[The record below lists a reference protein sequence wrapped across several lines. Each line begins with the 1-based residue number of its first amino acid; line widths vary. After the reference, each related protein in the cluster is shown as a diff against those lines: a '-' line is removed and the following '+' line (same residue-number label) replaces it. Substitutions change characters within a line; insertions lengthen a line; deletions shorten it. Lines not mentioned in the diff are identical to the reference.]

1 MTDLVVVFVT
11 GLTTGGLSCLAVQ
24 GGLLASSIARQV
36 EEDVQ
41 ATLVAKP
48 AALPK
53 GKKRRQALA
62 QATPIAPARPK
73 HVARPIALFLGAK
86 LVAYTLLGA
95 LLGWLGSVLQLTP
108 TVRGILQ
115 IAIGIYMVG
124 NALRMFE
131 VHPIFRYFVFEPPRS
146 LTRFIRRTAKNSSS
160 EVITPLFLGLLTV
173 LIPCGVTQAMMALAV
188 GSGNP
193 LAGAAIMAA
202 FTLGTS
208 PTFFTLAYLAT
219 RLGGA
224 LEARV
229 LKVAAIAVLVLGLI
243 SVNTGLNLLG
253 SPLSLNNVARALLPA
268 AAAPATPGSV
278 TDLSAIECDPKL
290 TSCAANGA
298 NGGASTES
306 GQADTENTITVR
318 ALNDGY
324 FPASTRAKAGQPVRL
339 DLVTDK
345 TYSCAQ
351 AFVIPA
357 LRIERLLPP
366 SGVTSIDLPPQKA
379 GSVLRFTCSMG
390 MYGGQIRFE

>member
-41 ATLVAKP
+41 AALVAKP
-48 AALPK
+48 PAMPK
-53 GKKRRQALA
+53 SKKRRQGPAP
-62 QATPIAPARPK
+62 ATPITPARPK

-95 LLGWLGSVLQLTP
+95 LLGLLGSVLQLTP

-115 IAIGIYMVG
+115 LAIGIYMVG

-131 VHPIFRYFVFEPPRS
+131 VHPIFRYFVFEPPRA
-146 LTRFIRRTAKNSSS
+146 LTRFIRRTAKNSSN

-173 LIPCGVTQAMMALAV
+173 LIPCGVTQAMMALAI
-188 GSGNP
+188 GSGSP
-193 LAGAAIMAA
+193 LTGAAIMAA
-202 FTLGTS
+202 FTLGAS
-208 PTFFTLAYLAT
+208 PVFFTLAYLAT
-219 RLGGA
+219 RLGGV

-229 LKVAAIAVLVLGLI
+229 LKVAALAVLVLGLV
-243 SVNTGLNLLG
+243 SVNSGLNLLG
-253 SPLSLNNVARALLPA
+253 SPVSFTSVANALLPA
-268 AAAPATPGSV
+268 VTSPASAGVT
-278 TDLSAIECDPKL
+278 TDLSKIDCDPKL
-290 TSCAANGA
+290 TSCGA
-298 NGGASTES
+298 NQGASAAT
-306 GQADTENTITVR
+306 GQADSTNAITVR

-339 DLVTDK
+339 DLVTEK

-351 AFVIPA
+351 AFVIPT
-357 LRIERLLPP
+357 LHIERLLPE
-366 SGVTSIDLPPQKA
+366 SGVTSINLPPQKA
-379 GSVLRFTCSMG
+379 GSVLRYTCSMG
-390 MYGGQIRFE
+390 MYTGQIRFE

>member
-1 MTDLVVVFVT
+1 
-11 GLTTGGLSCLAVQ
+11 
-24 GGLLASSIARQV
+24 
-36 EEDVQ
+36 
-41 ATLVAKP
+41 
-48 AALPK
+48 
-53 GKKRRQALA
+53 
-62 QATPIAPARPK
+62 
-73 HVARPIALFLGAK
+73 
-86 LVAYTLLGA
+86 
-95 LLGWLGSVLQLTP
+95 
-108 TVRGILQ
+108 
-115 IAIGIYMVG
+115 
-124 NALRMFE
+124 
-131 VHPIFRYFVFEPPRS
+131 
-146 LTRFIRRTAKNSSS
+146 
-160 EVITPLFLGLLTV
+160 
-173 LIPCGVTQAMMALAV
+173 MALAV

-268 AAAPATPGSV
+268 AAAPTTTGSV

-290 TSCAANGA
+290 TSCAA

-357 LRIERLLPP
+357 RQRHH
-366 SGVTSIDLPPQKA
+366 
-379 GSVLRFTCSMG
+379 R
-390 MYGGQIRFE
+390 

>member
-41 ATLVAKP
+41 AALVAKP

-53 GKKRRQALA
+53 GKKRRQAQA
-62 QATPIAPARPK
+62 RATPITPARPK

-202 FTLGTS
+202 FTLGAS
-208 PTFFTLAYLAT
+208 PVFFTLAYLAT

-268 AAAPATPGSV
+268 AAAPTTTGFV

-290 TSCAANGA
+290 TSCAA

>member
-41 ATLVAKP
+41 AALVAKP
-48 AALPK
+48 PAMPK
-53 GKKRRQALA
+53 GKKRRPAPA
-62 QATPIAPARPK
+62 QAAPITPARPK

-95 LLGWLGSVLQLTP
+95 LLGLLGSVLQLTP

-115 IAIGIYMVG
+115 LAIGIYMVG

-131 VHPIFRYFVFEPPRS
+131 VHPIFRYFVFEPPRA
-146 LTRFIRRTAKNSSS
+146 LTRFIRRTAKNSSN

-173 LIPCGVTQAMMALAV
+173 LIPCGVTQAMMALAI
-188 GSGNP
+188 GSGSP
-193 LAGAAIMAA
+193 LTGAAIMAA
-202 FTLGTS
+202 FTLGAS
-208 PTFFTLAYLAT
+208 PVFFTLAYLAT
-219 RLGGA
+219 RLGGV

-229 LKVAAIAVLVLGLI
+229 LKIAALAVLVLGLV
-243 SVNTGLNLLG
+243 SVNSGLNLLG
-253 SPLSLNNVARALLPA
+253 SPVSFTSLTNALLPSVTT
-268 AAAPATPGSV
+268 PATAGV
-278 TDLSAIECDPKL
+278 TTDLSKIGCDPKL
-290 TSCAANGA
+290 TSCGA
-298 NGGASTES
+298 NEAASPET
-306 GQADTENTITVR
+306 ADVGNSVTVR

-324 FPASTRAKAGQPVRL
+324 YPASTRAKAGQPVRL

-357 LRIERLLPP
+357 LHIERLLPE
-366 SGVTSIDLPPQKA
+366 SGVTSINLPPQKA
-379 GSVLRFTCSMG
+379 GSVLRYTCSMG
-390 MYGGQIRFE
+390 MYTGQIRFE